1 MDLLKAALLGTGVLG
16 ALYVALSPK
25 VAMRL
30 YNAQLFN
37 PFKFPEGEYQIDQV
51 SGITKE
57 DIFFTSLNGTKLH
70 GWFFRNPEA
79 KLTVLFHHGNGGNL
93 SGRMGLVS
101 MLLDLGLS
109 VFIYDFQGYGLSDG
123 SPSIEKILQDGEA
136 SYRYLTE
143 KEGLKPEQILNY
155 GESLGTAV
163 ASHVSS
169 KFPALGLVLQSGFAS
184 LRLIGSQRLPLLK
197 IYPQSMFPKLCLDT
211 LSIVKSLE
219 LPLLIIH
226 GTNDGTVPYSHAEV
240 LFSNAQGPKKLITLS
255 NANHIDLKETDEA
268 AYKAAMKGFIEELL
282 SQKTEAKN
290 LIKGMAQGASP
301 KKSKATEPKTGA
313 EPELLASGK

>member
-1 MDLLKAALLGTGVLG
+1 MDLLKAALLGTGVAG
-16 ALYVALSPK
+16 ALYLALSPK

-30 YNAQLFN
+30 YNSQLFN

-51 SGITKE
+51 SGIAKE
-57 DIFFTSLNGTKLH
+57 DVFFTSLNGTKLH
-70 GWFFRNPEA
+70 GWFFRNPQA

-101 MLLDLGLS
+101 MLLELGLS

-136 SYRYLTE
+136 SYNYLIE
-143 KEGLKPEQILNY
+143 KEGLKPEQIVIY

-163 ASHVSS
+163 ASHVAS

-211 LSIVKSLE
+211 LSIVQSLQM
-219 LPLLIIH
+219 PLLIIH
-226 GTNDGTVPYSHAEV
+226 GINDGTVPYSHAEV
-240 LFSNAQGPKKLITLS
+240 LFNGAMAPKKLITLS
-255 NANHIDLKETDEA
+255 NANHIDLKETDEE
-268 AYKAAMKGFIEELL
+268 AYKAAIKGFIEELQ
-282 SQKTEAKN
+282 SQKTEAQN
-290 LIKGMAQGASP
+290 FIKGMSQEVST
-301 KKSKATEPKTGA
+301 KKSRANEAKSGSK
-313 EPELLASGK
+313 PELSALGK